1 MAGQFKP
8 LVIDAGQIRQLA
20 SGDTLDA
27 VVTAK
32 EVVTIASASGVT
44 MNAGDVVYINT
55 SGAIN
60 LADASAT
67 ASKYPIGFVRGQDDG
82 TTSSI
87 SGGSNI
93 EVQTDGTFTISD
105 WTNVLGS
112 STLSPGTKY
121 YLSSATAGN
130 ITATAPT
137 SSNHFIVPIGRAI
150 STTAMYIEIGEPIKL
165 A

>member
-8 LVIDAGQIRQLA
+8 LVIEAGQIRQLA
-20 SGDTLDA
+20 AGDTLDA

-32 EVVTIASASGVT
+32 EVVTIESASGVT
-44 MNAGDVVYINT
+44 LNAGDAVYID
-55 SGAIN
+55 SAGKLN
-60 LADASAT
+60 LASGGAT
-67 ASKYPIGFVRGQDDG
+67 ASKYPIGFVRGQTDG
-82 TTSSI
+82 TTSNI
-87 SGGSNI
+87 AAGSQV
-93 EVQTDGTFTISD
+93 EVQTDGIFTISD
-105 WTNVLGS
+105 WTAVLGS

-130 ITATAPT
+130 ITATAPS

-150 STTAMYIEIGEPIKL
+150 STTSMYIEVGEPIKL